1 MRKEPKEAENVEN
14 TENAKQEKNNIKGE
28 DSNTLSAKEIRDF
41 TSKVKKSSI
50 NEENRPLL
58 SLLRDEI
65 NDKNIFKIKTFKN
78 KLN

>member
-1 MRKEPKEAENVEN
+1 MEN

-58 SLLRDEI
+58 SILRNII
-65 NDKNIFKIKTFKN
+65 NNKNI
-78 KLN
+78 